1 MFDQFIAWVSGAWWS
16 YPVIFL
22 VSMLDAFFPFV
33 PSETVVITAGV
44 IASVGDLSL
53 PLVIVCASLGA
64 LVGDNISYGL
74 GSLLGERRVKNA
86 CCAVTGAGAPSSG
99 PSASSRC
106 VASI

>member
-1 MFDQFIAWVSGAWWS
+1 MFDQFITWVSGAWWS

-74 GSLLGERRVKNA
+74 GA
-86 CCAVTGAGAPSSG
+86 C
-99 PSASSRC
+99 SAS
-106 VASI
+106 AG